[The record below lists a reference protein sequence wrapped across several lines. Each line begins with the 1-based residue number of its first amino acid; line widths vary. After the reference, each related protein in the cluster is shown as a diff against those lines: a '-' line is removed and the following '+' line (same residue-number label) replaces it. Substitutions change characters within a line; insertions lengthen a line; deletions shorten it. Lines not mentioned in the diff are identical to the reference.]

1 MLQYSLQISSK
12 SEMVMR
18 EPFSES
24 GDLTRNDPYKNMG
37 KLLNLK
43 SYANKHLIC
52 IRNIADHT
60 AANWRVKKL
69 NLNTIFVF

>member
-1 MLQYSLQISSK
+1 MA
-12 SEMVMR
+12 
-18 EPFSES
+18 
-24 GDLTRNDPYKNMG
+24 YKNMN

-52 IRNIADHT
+52 IRNIAGHT

-69 NLNTIFVF
+69 NLNTISVSKWHTDKFEEQVCHNFDQFLPLNAVVKG

>member
-1 MLQYSLQISSK
+1 M
-12 SEMVMR
+12 
-18 EPFSES
+18 
-24 GDLTRNDPYKNMG
+24 N

-52 IRNIADHT
+52 IRNIAGHT

-69 NLNTIFVF
+69 NLNTISVSKWHIKYRQV

>member
-1 MLQYSLQISSK
+1 
-12 SEMVMR
+12 
-18 EPFSES
+18 
-24 GDLTRNDPYKNMG
+24 MG

-52 IRNIADHT
+52 IRNIAGHT

-69 NLNTIFVF
+69 NLNNISVSKWHIKISTSLKNRFFITLTNFSPLML

>member
-1 MLQYSLQISSK
+1 M
-12 SEMVMR
+12 
-18 EPFSES
+18 
-24 GDLTRNDPYKNMG
+24 N

-52 IRNIADHT
+52 IRNIAGHA

-69 NLNTIFVF
+69 NLNTISVSKWHIKIRTSLKNRFVITLTNFCPLML

>member
-1 MLQYSLQISSK
+1 
-12 SEMVMR
+12 
-18 EPFSES
+18 
-24 GDLTRNDPYKNMG
+24 MG

-52 IRNIADHT
+52 IRNIAGHT

-69 NLNTIFVF
+69 NLNTISVSEWHIKIWTPTNV

>member
-1 MLQYSLQISSK
+1 
-12 SEMVMR
+12 
-18 EPFSES
+18 
-24 GDLTRNDPYKNMG
+24 MG

-52 IRNIADHT
+52 IRNIAGHT

-69 NLNTIFVF
+69 NLNTIFVSKWNIKIWTSLKNRFVITLTNFCP

>member
-1 MLQYSLQISSK
+1 M
-12 SEMVMR
+12 
-18 EPFSES
+18 
-24 GDLTRNDPYKNMG
+24 N

-52 IRNIADHT
+52 IRNIAGHT

-69 NLNTIFVF
+69 NLNTISVSKWHIKIRTSLKNTFVITLTNFCPLML

>member
-1 MLQYSLQISSK
+1 
-12 SEMVMR
+12 
-18 EPFSES
+18 
-24 GDLTRNDPYKNMG
+24 MG

-52 IRNIADHT
+52 IRNIAGHT

-69 NLNTIFVF
+69 NLNTIFVSKWNIKLWTSLKNRFVITLTNFCPLML

>member
-1 MLQYSLQISSK
+1 
-12 SEMVMR
+12 
-18 EPFSES
+18 
-24 GDLTRNDPYKNMG
+24 MG

-52 IRNIADHT
+52 IRNIAGRT

-69 NLNTIFVF
+69 NLNTISVSKWHIKIWKSLKNMFVITLTNFCPLML

>member
-1 MLQYSLQISSK
+1 
-12 SEMVMR
+12 
-18 EPFSES
+18 
-24 GDLTRNDPYKNMG
+24 MG

-52 IRNIADHT
+52 IRNIAGHT

-69 NLNTIFVF
+69 NLNTIFVSKWNIKIWTSLKNRFVITLTNFCPLML

>member
-1 MLQYSLQISSK
+1 M
-12 SEMVMR
+12 
-18 EPFSES
+18 
-24 GDLTRNDPYKNMG
+24 N

-52 IRNIADHT
+52 IRNIAGHT

-69 NLNTIFVF
+69 NLNTISVSKWHIKIRTSLKKQVCHNFDQFLPLNAVVKG

>member
-1 MLQYSLQISSK
+1 
-12 SEMVMR
+12 
-18 EPFSES
+18 
-24 GDLTRNDPYKNMG
+24 MG

-52 IRNIADHT
+52 IRNIAGHT

-69 NLNTIFVF
+69 NLNTISVSKWHMGQVTLNGANSRKDS

>member
-1 MLQYSLQISSK
+1 MA
-12 SEMVMR
+12 
-18 EPFSES
+18 
-24 GDLTRNDPYKNMG
+24 YKNIG

-52 IRNIADHT
+52 IRNIAGHT

-69 NLNTIFVF
+69 NLNTISVSKWHIKIWTRLKNGFVITLTNFCPLML